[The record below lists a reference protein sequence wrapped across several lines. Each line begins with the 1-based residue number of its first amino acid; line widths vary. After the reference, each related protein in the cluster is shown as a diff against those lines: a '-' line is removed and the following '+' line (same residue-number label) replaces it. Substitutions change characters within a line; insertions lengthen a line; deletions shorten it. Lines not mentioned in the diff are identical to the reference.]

1 MIRSLILGS
10 VAFAGVF
17 VASQQFHIIKSD
29 MDRYNAMAEMSGS
42 PTLARKFGKIL
53 LESFGQLG
61 GDRAEQT
68 KSFLEGMVG
77 DVIRY
82 ARIKGM

>member
-1 MIRSLILGS
+1 M
-10 VAFAGVF
+10 
-17 VASQQFHIIKSD
+17 
-29 MDRYNAMAEMSGS
+29 
-42 PTLARKFGKIL
+42 
-53 LESFGQLG
+53 G

>member
-17 VASQQFHIIKSD
+17 VASQQFHII
-29 MDRYNAMAEMSGS
+29 NAMAEMSGS